1 MTVAKTE
8 KCWNKTLTIRK
19 LFWVLN
25 LNLVFWCKLKPTF
38 DLLLQQQQKKKKK
51 DSWQQR
57 QQFSATLVSVV
68 KQFGALYL
76 FCFCSLHFILN
87 CNVLKRINESR

>member
-25 LNLVFWCKLKPTF
+25 LNLVFWRGKLKPTF

-51 DSWQQR
+51 KKKKD
-57 QQFSATLVSVV
+57 
-68 KQFGALYL
+68 
-76 FCFCSLHFILN
+76 N
-87 CNVLKRINESR
+87 